1 MKKKII
7 IGIIIVAVI
16 AIIAYSASTIDFA
29 RMFGEI

>member
-16 AIIAYSASTIDFA
+16 AIIAYTASTMDFA
-29 RMFGEI
+29 TLFGEA